1 MRSFDQRQRSYLGY
15 LLLVNGT
22 VAGAARDFTMR
33 IGTQAKHQLR
43 AGRVSRFAETVSA
56 PERETAELYKVSA
69 LAVESTAAAES
80 PPPPP

>member
-1 MRSFDQRQRSYLGY
+1 MARS
-15 LLLVNGT
+15 
-22 VAGAARDFTMR
+22 ARDFTMR

-43 AGRVSRFAETVSA
+43 AGRVSGFAETVCA

-69 LAVESTAAAES
+69 LAVESTTAAES